1 VLITLGGQRKKGVS
15 PKVLTERLR
24 MLESIGIVQ
33 RHYNPTIPPQVTYQ
47 LTDREK
53 ELSKPLYHLYD
64 LALRWY
70 GDDS

>member
-1 VLITLGGQRKKGVS
+1 
-15 PKVLTERLR
+15 

-47 LTDREK
+47 LTDRGK